1 MTAVYD
7 YEVAAAKTSSS
18 PLLAQT
24 PFFLLTLTEVVVHA
38 RWWGYETQV
47 KDLVPVPAAVAA
59 VVVEVALGNG
69 VRDVVVGMV
78 AMGTYDMGFGDR
90 RHLGHIRRVMYM
102 ENVGGGG
109 REDENREEEEVAVVV
124 VHVALLVAV
133 DGVQD
138 MVDHM
143 SSVVEEEDRE
153 NDDGDDDAV
162 PLMVVVYNKDHV
174 EADKALV
181 ACDEEAAD

>member
-1 MTAVYD
+1 M
-7 YEVAAAKTSSS
+7 
-18 PLLAQT
+18 
-24 PFFLLTLTEVVVHA
+24 
-38 RWWGYETQV
+38 

-59 VVVEVALGNG
+59 VVVDVALGNG

-102 ENVGGGG
+102 ENVEGGD
-109 REDENREEEEVAVVV
+109 REDENQGEEEVAVVV
-124 VHVALLVAV
+124 VHVVLLVVV
-133 DGVQD
+133 DGAQD

-143 SSVVEEEDRE
+143 SSVEEEEGGRE

-162 PLMVVVYNKDHV
+162 PLMVVAYNKDRV